1 MTDSRLSTRLFAR
14 KGFLRAFTLI
24 ELLVVIAII
33 AILAALLL
41 PVLGR
46 AKESARRANCKS
58 NLHQLA
64 VAIQV
69 YCNDFNNK
77 LPDLRKDPFTKIPNT
92 AAGLWP
98 WDVATNFTDTLI
110 SGYGASRNIM
120 FCPGNPQWNCTNTWE
135 YGAAQ
140 GNPFRI
146 TGYVWLLP
154 GAGMNVHTGFPEAP
168 FWKTNL
174 LGSPPTVTSSTTL
187 PAATP
192 AEAEIVVDVIVR
204 DQITKS
210 YAAVT
215 SSGGLPKT
223 IVQRTSHL
231 EKDVPAGGNIMFEDA
246 HVEWRRWS
254 VIQFDGKHFGN
265 NPLFLF

>member
-1 MTDSRLSTRLFAR
+1 MFTRGFPR
-14 KGFLRAFTLI
+14 KGIVRAFTLI

-33 AILAALLL
+33 GILAALLL

-77 LPDLRKDPFTKIPNT
+77 LPDLRQSPFTKIPGT

-110 SGYGASRNIM
+110 QGYGATKNIM
-120 FCPGNPQWNCTNTWE
+120 YCPGYPAWNCTNTWE
-135 YGAAQ
+135 YGAGT

-146 TGYVWLLP
+146 TGYVWILP
-154 GAGMNVHTGFPEAP
+154 GAGMNMVGGFPEAP
-168 FWKTNL
+168 FWKTNV
-174 LGSPPTVTSSTTL
+174 LGAPPTATSTTTL
-187 PAATP
+187 PAASP

-204 DQITKS
+204 DQTTKS

-231 EKDVPAGGNIMFEDA
+231 ERDIPAGGNIMFEDA

-254 VIQFDGKHFGN
+254 VIQFDGKHFGT

>member
-1 MTDSRLSTRLFAR
+1 MTDSQTSTRTIPR
-14 KGFLRAFTLI
+14 KGSFRAFTLI

-41 PVLGR
+41 PALSR
-46 AKESARRANCKS
+46 AKETAKRANCKS

-64 VAIQV
+64 VAIQI
-69 YCNDFNNK
+69 YANDFNNK
-77 LPDLRKDPFTKIPNT
+77 LPDLRNPPFTKIPGT

-98 WDVATNFTDTLI
+98 WDVSTNFTDSLI
-110 SGYGASRNIM
+110 QGYGASRNIM
-120 FCPGNPQWNCTNTWE
+120 FCPGNPLWNCTNTWE
-135 YGAAQ
+135 FGAAT

-146 TGYVWLLP
+146 TGYVWLVP
-154 GAGMNVHTGFPEAP
+154 GAGMNAGGGFPETP
-168 FWKTNL
+168 FWKTNV
-174 LGSPPTVTSSTTL
+174 LGAPAMATGTTTI

-192 AEAEIVVDVIVR
+192 AEAEVVVDVIVR

-231 EKDVPAGGNIMFEDA
+231 ERDVPAGGNIMFEDA